1 MFHGVTDK
9 LSKWFEDFLSLRK
22 QRVTIGE
29 ASSKWTNVLSGVPQ
43 WSVLGPNLFVLYIN
57 DPPDII
63 DNFSKLCADESKIIS
78 VIKGEMNIDKI
89 QNDLFTV
96 GEWCKTWGIRLNV
109 EKCKVMHFGKSNPK
123 AVYIMMDDDGNKRDI
138 EQTNLERDLGIT

>member
-9 LSKWFEDFLSLRK
+9 LSKWFEEFLSFRK

-29 ASSKWTNVLSGVPQ
+29 ASSKWTDVLSGVPQ

-78 VIKGEMNIDKI
+78 V
-89 QNDLFTV
+89 
-96 GEWCKTWGIRLNV
+96 
-109 EKCKVMHFGKSNPK
+109 
-123 AVYIMMDDDGNKRDI
+123 
-138 EQTNLERDLGIT
+138 